1 MVMAMCD
8 KRNQLITEAI
18 LDKLNTGTGIF
29 TSEDI
34 LTVADIKEENIK
46 ELLEKMKNNVAEI
59 TRER

>member
-1 MVMAMCD
+1 MAMCD